1 MWGLLGFA
9 ATVFSL
15 VIDGIKGLRRIR
27 QTKNKQS
34 KVEIP
39 NRDALVRA
47 IAEVASTAIT
57 FLVRTREVH
66 QWSLTMLSE
75 SARPKAYESAHAR
88 DDARVAYQA
97 AREKLSQEKLVAGY
111 AFRAPISDFIT
122 CIMKHFDEGSELKPK
137 DASGIIDI
145 NLKAEETVK
154 QIDAIVSDKE
164 SS

>member
-57 FLVRTREVH
+57 FLVRTREV
-66 QWSLTMLSE
+66 Q
-75 SARPKAYESAHAR
+75 
-88 DDARVAYQA
+88 Q
-97 AREKLSQEKLVAGY
+97 
-111 AFRAPISDFIT
+111 
-122 CIMKHFDEGSELKPK
+122 C
-137 DASGIIDI
+137 
-145 NLKAEETVK
+145 
-154 QIDAIVSDKE
+154 
-164 SS
+164 